1 MSTTPYERGL
11 RDLGGGCHAWLEPD
25 GSWGF
30 SNAGLV
36 VGEGESLLFDTL
48 FDVSMTRA
56 MLSGMAPLTESA
68 PLRYAINS
76 HSNGDHWFGN
86 QLLEGVEI
94 IAAASTAEE
103 MPNAG
108 PERLEALREVPGAP
122 GRFARDIFE
131 PFDWS
136 DCAPTLPT
144 RTFTDRLRLDIGG
157 TEVQLMDLGPAHTA
171 GDVVAYVPAARV
183 LFTGDL
189 LFIGGTPIIW
199 AGPLQNW
206 VAACDT
212 MLALDVE
219 HVVPGHGPVV
229 GKDGIEQVRDYLTFV
244 DEQARERF
252 AAGMSAEEA
261 MYDISLGRFGEWAE
275 SGRIAQNVM
284 AVYLELDPEL
294 AKPDFMDIFR
304 RISQLE
310 GYTDDA
316 PQTPETAGRDRSA

>member
-1 MSTTPYERGL
+1 MSTITYQRGL

-25 GSWGF
+25 GSWGW

-36 VGEGESLLFDTL
+36 VGGGQSLLFDTL
-48 FDVSMTRA
+48 FDVSMTRQ
-56 MLSGMAPLTESA
+56 MLAGMESVTAHAPIRTA
-68 PLRYAINS
+68 VNS

-86 QLLEGVEI
+86 QLLDGVEI

-108 PERLEALREVPGAP
+108 PDRLEALREVPGAP

-136 DCAPTLPT
+136 DCTPTLPT
-144 RTFTDRLRLDIGG
+144 RTFTDRLTLDVGG
-157 TEVQLMDLGPAHTA
+157 TEVHLMDLGPAHTA
-171 GDVVAYVPAARV
+171 GDVVAYVPSAKV

-212 MLALDVE
+212 MLSLDVE
-219 HVVPGHGPVV
+219 QVVPGHGPVV
-229 GKDGIEQVRDYLTFV
+229 GKEGIAQVRDYLTFV
-244 DEQARERF
+244 DEQARKRF
-252 AAGMSAEEA
+252 AAGMTPEQA

-284 AVYLELDPEL
+284 AVYLELDSEL

-310 GYTDDA
+310 GYTDD
-316 PQTPETAGRDRSA
+316 TDDTAGTPGKDRSA